1 MKILVCDQ
9 LQEVVLNQLLEL
21 GEITDISGS
30 SNKHEELLN
39 HIIEA
44 EIVVIRSSTHLTK
57 EILEHAKKIKIIAR
71 CVVGVDNVDVEFAKS
86 REIFVTNAPT
96 ANLIS
101 LVEHTIGLILSTARR
116 IHESNVSTKSG
127 KWEKNKFVG
136 LELHKKQLGIIG
148 FGKAG
153 KLLSERLKSFGMKV
167 VFYDPFV
174 SDWEG
179 EEQGVE
185 LDYLLSSSDV
195 VSVHVIKTP
204 QTENLLSKEKLNLLK
219 PNAIL
224 VNTSRGGIVDEEYLV
239 DLVNSNKI
247 FGAALDVFDKEP
259 IEENNKILD
268 SNILITPHIGASTIE
283 AQLKAGL
290 DTIQNIKKILDGDT
304 SSAL

>member
-9 LQEVVLNQLLEL
+9 LQEVVLNQLIEL

-30 SNKHEELLN
+30 SNKHEELLK
-39 HIIEA
+39 HIVEA
-44 EIVVIRSSTHLTK
+44 EIVVIRSATTLTK

-71 CVVGVDNVDVEFAKS
+71 CGVGIDNVDIEFAKS

-101 LVEHTIGLILSTARR
+101 LVEHTIGLILSTARK

-127 KWEKNKFVG
+127 KWEKSKFVG
-136 LELHKKQLGIIG
+136 LELHQKQLGIIG

-179 EEQGVE
+179 EEESVTLE
-185 LDYLLSSSDV
+185 NLLSSSDV

-219 PNAIL
+219 PNSIL
-224 VNTSRGGIVDEEYLV
+224 VNTSRGGVVDEDYLAE
-239 DLVNSNKI
+239 LVNSKKI

-268 SNILITPHIGASTIE
+268 SDVLLTPHIGASTIE

-290 DTIQNIKKILDGDT
+290 DTVQNIKKILDGDV
-304 SSAL
+304 SPAL

>member
-30 SNKHEELLN
+30 SNKHEELLK

-71 CVVGVDNVDVEFAKS
+71 CGVGVDNVDVEFAKS

-290 DTIQNIKKILDGDT
+290 DTVQNIKKILDGDT

>member
-71 CVVGVDNVDVEFAKS
+71 CGVGVDNVDVEFAKS

-127 KWEKNKFVG
+127 KWEKTKFVG

-290 DTIQNIKKILDGDT
+290 DTVQNIKKILDGDT

>member
-9 LQEVVLNQLLEL
+9 LQEVVLNKLLEL

-30 SNKHEELLN
+30 SNKDEELLK
-39 HIIEA
+39 HIFDA
-44 EIVVIRSSTHLTK
+44 EIVVIRSATTLTK

-71 CVVGVDNVDVEFAKS
+71 CGVGIDNVDVEFAKS

-101 LVEHTIGLILSTARR
+101 LVEHTIGLILSTARK

-127 KWEKNKFVG
+127 KWEKSKFVG
-136 LELHKKQLGIIG
+136 LELHQKQLGIIG

-179 EEQGVE
+179 EEASVTLE
-185 LDYLLSSSDV
+185 NLLSSSDV

-224 VNTSRGGIVDEEYLV
+224 VNTSRGGVIDEEYLIE
-239 DLVNSNKI
+239 LVNSKKI

-268 SNILITPHIGASTIE
+268 SDVLLTPHIGASTIE

-290 DTIQNIKKILDGDT
+290 DTVQNIKKILDGDT
-304 SSAL
+304 SPAL

>member
-9 LQEVVLNQLLEL
+9 LQELVLNKLIEL

-30 SNKHEELLN
+30 SNKDEELSS
-39 HIIEA
+39 HIVDA
-44 EIVVIRSSTHLTK
+44 EIVVIRSATTLTK
-57 EILEHAKKIKIIAR
+57 DILEHAKNIKIIAR
-71 CVVGVDNVDVEFAKS
+71 CGVGVDNVDVEYAKS
-86 REIFVTNAPT
+86 REIYVTNAPT

-101 LVEHTIGLILSTARR
+101 LVEHTIGLILSTIRKIYEA
-116 IHESNVSTKSG
+116 NASTKSG
-127 KWEKNKFVG
+127 KWEKSKFVG
-136 LELHKKQLGIIG
+136 LELHEKQLGIIG

-174 SDWEG
+174 TDWQG
-179 EEQGVE
+179 EEESVDLE
-185 LDYLLSSSDV
+185 YLLSSSDV

-224 VNTSRGGIVDEEYLV
+224 VNTSRGGVIDEEYLV
-239 DLVNSNKI
+239 ELVNSNKI
-247 FGAALDVFDKEP
+247 FGAALDVFEKEP
-259 IEENNKILD
+259 IEVNNKILD
-268 SNILITPHIGASTIE
+268 SDILITPHIGASTIE

-290 DTIQNIKKILDGDT
+290 DTVQNIKKILDGDA
-304 SSAL
+304 SPAL

>member
-30 SNKHEELLN
+30 SNKHEELLKY
-39 HIIEA
+39 IIEA
-44 EIVVIRSSTHLTK
+44 EIVVIRSATTLTK

-71 CVVGVDNVDVEFAKS
+71 CGVGIDNVDVEFAKS

-101 LVEHTIGLILSTARR
+101 LVEHTIGLILSTARK

-127 KWEKNKFVG
+127 KWEKSKFVG
-136 LELHKKQLGIIG
+136 LELHQKQLGIIG

-179 EEQGVE
+179 EEESVALE
-185 LDYLLSSSDV
+185 NLLSSSDV

-224 VNTSRGGIVDEEYLV
+224 VNTSRGGVIDEEYLIE
-239 DLVNSNKI
+239 LVNSKKI

-268 SNILITPHIGASTIE
+268 SDVLLTPHIGASTIE

-290 DTIQNIKKILDGDT
+290 DTVQNIKKILDGDT
-304 SSAL
+304 SPAL

>member
-71 CVVGVDNVDVEFAKS
+71 CGVGVDNVDVEFAKS

-224 VNTSRGGIVDEEYLV
+224 VNTSRGGIIDEEYLV

-290 DTIQNIKKILDGDT
+290 DTVQNIKKILDGDT

>member
-9 LQEVVLNQLLEL
+9 LQEVVLNQLIEL
-21 GEITDISGS
+21 GEITDISSS
-30 SNKHEELLN
+30 SNKHEELLK

-44 EIVVIRSSTHLTK
+44 EIVVIRSATTLTK

-71 CVVGVDNVDVEFAKS
+71 CGVGIDNVDIEFAKS

-101 LVEHTIGLILSTARR
+101 LVEHTIGLILSTARK

-127 KWEKNKFVG
+127 KWEKSKFVG
-136 LELHKKQLGIIG
+136 LELHQKQLGIIG

-179 EEQGVE
+179 EEESVTLE
-185 LDYLLSSSDV
+185 NLLSSSDV

-219 PNAIL
+219 PNSIL
-224 VNTSRGGIVDEEYLV
+224 VNTSRGGVVDEDYLAE
-239 DLVNSNKI
+239 LVNSKKI

-268 SNILITPHIGASTIE
+268 SDVLLTPHIGASTIE

-290 DTIQNIKKILDGDT
+290 DTVQNIKKILDGDT
-304 SSAL
+304 SPVL

>member
-9 LQEVVLNQLLEL
+9 LQEVVLNQLIEL
-21 GEITDISGS
+21 GEITDISSS
-30 SNKHEELLN
+30 SNKHEELLK

-44 EIVVIRSSTHLTK
+44 EIVVIRSATTLTK

-71 CVVGVDNVDVEFAKS
+71 CGVGIDNVDIEFAKS

-101 LVEHTIGLILSTARR
+101 LVEHTIGLILSTARK

-127 KWEKNKFVG
+127 KWEKSKFVG
-136 LELHKKQLGIIG
+136 LELHQKQLGIIG

-179 EEQGVE
+179 EEESVTLE
-185 LDYLLSSSDV
+185 NLLSSSDV

-219 PNAIL
+219 PNSIL
-224 VNTSRGGIVDEEYLV
+224 VNTSRGGVVDEEYLV
-239 DLVNSNKI
+239 ELVNSKKI

-268 SNILITPHIGASTIE
+268 SDVLLTPHIGASTIE

-290 DTIQNIKKILDGDT
+290 DTVQNIKKILDGDT
-304 SSAL
+304 SPVL

>member
-9 LQEVVLNQLLEL
+9 LQEVVLNQLIEL
-21 GEITDISGS
+21 GEITDISSS
-30 SNKHEELLN
+30 SNKHEELLK

-44 EIVVIRSSTHLTK
+44 EIVVIRSATTLTK

-71 CVVGVDNVDVEFAKS
+71 CGVGIDNVDIEFAKS

-101 LVEHTIGLILSTARR
+101 LVEHTIGLILSTARK

-127 KWEKNKFVG
+127 KWEKSKFVG
-136 LELHKKQLGIIG
+136 LELHQKQLGIIG

>member
-9 LQEVVLNQLLEL
+9 LQEVVLNQLIEL
-21 GEITDISGS
+21 GEITDISSS
-30 SNKHEELLN
+30 SNKHEELLK

-44 EIVVIRSSTHLTK
+44 EIVVIRSATTLTK

-71 CVVGVDNVDVEFAKS
+71 CGVGIDNVDIEFAKS

-101 LVEHTIGLILSTARR
+101 LVEHTIGLILSTARK

-127 KWEKNKFVG
+127 KWEKSKFVG
-136 LELHKKQLGIIG
+136 LELHQKQLGIIG

-224 VNTSRGGIVDEEYLV
+224 VNTSRGGVIDEEYLIE
-239 DLVNSNKI
+239 LVNSKKI

-268 SNILITPHIGASTIE
+268 SDVLLTPHIGASTIE

-290 DTIQNIKKILDGDT
+290 DTVQNIKKILDGDT
-304 SSAL
+304 SPAL

>member
-30 SNKHEELLN
+30 SNKHEELLKY
-39 HIIEA
+39 IIEA
-44 EIVVIRSSTHLTK
+44 EIVVIRSATTLTK

-71 CVVGVDNVDVEFAKS
+71 CGVGVDNVDVEFAKS

-290 DTIQNIKKILDGDT
+290 DTVQNIKKILDGDT

>member
-9 LQEVVLNQLLEL
+9 LQEVVLNQLIEL
-21 GEITDISGS
+21 GEITDISSS
-30 SNKHEELLN
+30 SNKHEELLK

-44 EIVVIRSSTHLTK
+44 EIVVIRSATTLTK

-71 CVVGVDNVDVEFAKS
+71 CGVGIDNVDIEFAKS

-101 LVEHTIGLILSTARR
+101 LVEHTIGLILSTARK

-127 KWEKNKFVG
+127 KWEKTKFVG

-179 EEQGVE
+179 EEESVALE
-185 LDYLLSSSDV
+185 NLLSSSDV

-224 VNTSRGGIVDEEYLV
+224 VNTSRGGVIDEEYLIE
-239 DLVNSNKI
+239 LVNSKKI

-268 SNILITPHIGASTIE
+268 SDVLLTPHIGASTIE

-290 DTIQNIKKILDGDT
+290 DTVQNIKKILDGDT
-304 SSAL
+304 SPAL

>member
-44 EIVVIRSSTHLTK
+44 EIVVIRSATTLTK

-71 CVVGVDNVDVEFAKS
+71 CGVGIDNVDIEFAKS

-290 DTIQNIKKILDGDT
+290 DTVQNIKKILDGDT

>member
-9 LQEVVLNQLLEL
+9 LQEVVLNQLIEL
-21 GEITDISGS
+21 GEITDISSS
-30 SNKHEELLN
+30 SNKHEELLK

-44 EIVVIRSSTHLTK
+44 EIVVIRSATTLTK

-71 CVVGVDNVDVEFAKS
+71 CGVGIDNVDIEFAKS

-101 LVEHTIGLILSTARR
+101 LVEHTIGLILSTARK

-127 KWEKNKFVG
+127 KWEKSKFVG
-136 LELHKKQLGIIG
+136 LELHQKQLGIIG

-290 DTIQNIKKILDGDT
+290 DTVQNIKKILDGDT

>member
-71 CVVGVDNVDVEFAKS
+71 CGVGVDNVDVEFAKS

-268 SNILITPHIGASTIE
+268 SNILITPHIGATTIE

-290 DTIQNIKKILDGDT
+290 DTVQNIKKILDGDT

>member
-30 SNKHEELLN
+30 SNKHEELLK

-44 EIVVIRSSTHLTK
+44 EIVVIRSATTLTK

-71 CVVGVDNVDVEFAKS
+71 CGVGIDNVDIEFAKS

-185 LDYLLSSSDV
+185 LDYLLNSSDV

-290 DTIQNIKKILDGDT
+290 DTVQNIKKILDGDT

>member
-30 SNKHEELLN
+30 SNKQEELLK

-44 EIVVIRSSTHLTK
+44 EIVVIRSATTLTK

-71 CVVGVDNVDVEFAKS
+71 CGVGIDNVDVEFAKS

-101 LVEHTIGLILSTARR
+101 LVEHTIGLILSTARK

-127 KWEKNKFVG
+127 KWEKSKFVG
-136 LELHKKQLGIIG
+136 LELHQKQLGIIG

-179 EEQGVE
+179 EEASVTLE
-185 LDYLLSSSDV
+185 NLLSSSDV

-224 VNTSRGGIVDEEYLV
+224 VNTSRGGVIDEEYLIE
-239 DLVNSNKI
+239 LVNSKKI

-268 SNILITPHIGASTIE
+268 SDVLLTPHIGASTIE

-290 DTIQNIKKILDGDT
+290 DTVQNIKKILDGDT
-304 SSAL
+304 SPAL

>member
-71 CVVGVDNVDVEFAKS
+71 CGVGVDNVDVEFAKS
-86 REIFVTNAPT
+86 REIFVTNSPT

-290 DTIQNIKKILDGDT
+290 DTVQNIKKILDGDT

>member
-71 CVVGVDNVDVEFAKS
+71 CGVGVDNVDVEFAKS

-219 PNAIL
+219 PNSIL
-224 VNTSRGGIVDEEYLV
+224 VNTSRGGVVDEDYLV
-239 DLVNSNKI
+239 ELVNSKKI

-259 IEENNKILD
+259 LDENNKILD
-268 SNILITPHIGASTIE
+268 SDVLLTPHIGASTIE

-290 DTIQNIKKILDGDT
+290 DTVQNIKKILDGDT
-304 SSAL
+304 SPAL

>member
-30 SNKHEELLN
+30 SNKHEELLK

-44 EIVVIRSSTHLTK
+44 EIVVIRSATTLTK

-71 CVVGVDNVDVEFAKS
+71 CGVGIDNVDIEFAKS
-86 REIFVTNAPT
+86 REIFVTNAPA

-101 LVEHTIGLILSTARR
+101 LVEHTIGLILSTARK

-127 KWEKNKFVG
+127 KWEKSKFVG
-136 LELHKKQLGIIG
+136 LELHQKQLGIIG

-179 EEQGVE
+179 EEESVTLE
-185 LDYLLSSSDV
+185 NLLSSSDV

-219 PNAIL
+219 PNSIL
-224 VNTSRGGIVDEEYLV
+224 VNTSRGGVVDEDYLV
-239 DLVNSNKI
+239 ELVNSKKI

-268 SNILITPHIGASTIE
+268 SDVLLTPHIGASTIE

-290 DTIQNIKKILDGDT
+290 DTVQNIKKILDGDT
-304 SSAL
+304 SPAL

>member
-9 LQEVVLNQLLEL
+9 LQEVVLNQLIEL
-21 GEITDISGS
+21 GEITDISSS
-30 SNKHEELLN
+30 SNKHEELLK

-44 EIVVIRSSTHLTK
+44 EIVVIRSATTLTK

-71 CVVGVDNVDVEFAKS
+71 CGVGIDNVDIEFAKS

-101 LVEHTIGLILSTARR
+101 LVEHTIGLILSTARK

-127 KWEKNKFVG
+127 KWEKSKFVG
-136 LELHKKQLGIIG
+136 LELHQKQLGIIG

-179 EEQGVE
+179 EEESVTLE
-185 LDYLLSSSDV
+185 NLLSSSDV
-195 VSVHVIKTP
+195 ISVHVIKTP

-219 PNAIL
+219 PNSIL
-224 VNTSRGGIVDEEYLV
+224 VNTSRGGVVDEDYLAE
-239 DLVNSNKI
+239 LVNSKKI

-268 SNILITPHIGASTIE
+268 SDVLLTPHIGASTIE

-290 DTIQNIKKILDGDT
+290 DTVQNIKKILDGDT
-304 SSAL
+304 SPAL

>member
-9 LQEVVLNQLLEL
+9 LQEVVLNQLIEL
-21 GEITDISGS
+21 GEITDISSS
-30 SNKHEELLN
+30 SNKHEELLK

-44 EIVVIRSSTHLTK
+44 EIVVIRSATTLTK

-71 CVVGVDNVDVEFAKS
+71 CGVGIDNVDIEFAKS

-101 LVEHTIGLILSTARR
+101 LVEHTIGLILSTARK

-127 KWEKNKFVG
+127 KWEKSKFVG
-136 LELHKKQLGIIG
+136 LELHQKQLGIIG

-179 EEQGVE
+179 EEESVTLE
-185 LDYLLSSSDV
+185 NLLSSSDV

-219 PNAIL
+219 PNSIL
-224 VNTSRGGIVDEEYLV
+224 VNTSRGGVVDEDYLV
-239 DLVNSNKI
+239 ELVNSKKI

-268 SNILITPHIGASTIE
+268 SDVLLTPHIGASTIE

-290 DTIQNIKKILDGDT
+290 DTVQNIKKILDGDT
-304 SSAL
+304 SPAL

>member
-71 CVVGVDNVDVEFAKS
+71 CGVGVDNVDVEFAKS

-101 LVEHTIGLILSTARR
+101 LVEHTIGLILSTARK

-290 DTIQNIKKILDGDT
+290 DTVQNIKKILDGDT

>member
-9 LQEVVLNQLLEL
+9 LQEVVLNKLIEL

-30 SNKHEELLN
+30 SNKDEELSS
-39 HIIEA
+39 HIVDA
-44 EIVVIRSSTHLTK
+44 EIVVIRSATTLTK
-57 EILEHAKKIKIIAR
+57 DILEHAKNIKIIAR
-71 CVVGVDNVDVEFAKS
+71 CGVGVDNVDVEYAKS
-86 REIFVTNAPT
+86 REIYVTNAPT

-101 LVEHTIGLILSTARR
+101 LVEHTIGLILSTIRKIYDA
-116 IHESNVSTKSG
+116 NASTKSG
-127 KWEKNKFVG
+127 KWEKSKFVG
-136 LELHKKQLGIIG
+136 LELHEKQLGIIG

-174 SDWEG
+174 TDWEG
-179 EEQGVE
+179 EEESVDLE
-185 LDYLLSSSDV
+185 YLLSSSDV

-224 VNTSRGGIVDEEYLV
+224 VNTSRGGVIDEEYLV
-239 DLVNSNKI
+239 ELVNSNKI
-247 FGAALDVFDKEP
+247 FGAALDVFEKEP
-259 IEENNKILD
+259 IEVNNKILD
-268 SNILITPHIGASTIE
+268 SDILITPHIGASTIE

-290 DTIQNIKKILDGDT
+290 DTVQNIKKILDGDA
-304 SSAL
+304 SPAL

>member
-9 LQEVVLNQLLEL
+9 LQEVVLNQLREL

-30 SNKHEELLN
+30 SNKNEELSS
-39 HIIEA
+39 HIVNA
-44 EIVVIRSSTHLTK
+44 EVVVIRSATTLTK
-57 EILEHAKKIKIIAR
+57 EILAHAKNVKIIAR
-71 CVVGVDNVDVEFAKS
+71 CGVGIDNVDVEYAKS
-86 REIFVTNAPT
+86 RDIYVTNAPT

-101 LVEHTIGLILSTARR
+101 LVEHTIGLILSTSRKICEA
-116 IHESNVSTKSG
+116 NASTKSG
-127 KWEKNKFVG
+127 KWEKSKFVG
-136 LELHKKQLGIIG
+136 LELHQKQLGIIG

-153 KLLSERLKSFGMKV
+153 KLLSERLKSFGMKI

-174 SDWEG
+174 TDWEG
-179 EEQGVE
+179 EEESVALE
-185 LDYLLSSSDV
+185 YLLSSSDV

-224 VNTSRGGIVDEEYLV
+224 VNTSRGGIIDEEYLV
-239 DLVNSNKI
+239 ELVNSNKI

-268 SNILITPHIGASTIE
+268 SDILITPHIGASTIE

-290 DTIQNIKKILDGDT
+290 DTVQNIKKILEGDT
-304 SSAL
+304 SPAL

>member
-9 LQEVVLNQLLEL
+9 LQEVVLNKLIEL

-30 SNKHEELLN
+30 SNKDEELSS
-39 HIIEA
+39 HIVDA
-44 EIVVIRSSTHLTK
+44 EIVVIRSATTLTK
-57 EILEHAKKIKIIAR
+57 DILVHAKNIKIIAR
-71 CVVGVDNVDVEFAKS
+71 CGVGVDNVDVEYAKS
-86 REIFVTNAPT
+86 REIYVTNAPT

-101 LVEHTIGLILSTARR
+101 LVEHTIGLILSTIRKIYEA
-116 IHESNVSTKSG
+116 NASTKSG
-127 KWEKNKFVG
+127 KWEKSKFVG
-136 LELHKKQLGIIG
+136 LELHEKQLGIIG

-174 SDWEG
+174 TDWQG
-179 EEQGVE
+179 EEESVDLE
-185 LDYLLSSSDV
+185 YLLSSSDV

-224 VNTSRGGIVDEEYLV
+224 VNTSRGGVIDEEYLV
-239 DLVNSNKI
+239 ELVNSNKI
-247 FGAALDVFDKEP
+247 FGAALDVFEKEP
-259 IEENNKILD
+259 IEVNNKILD
-268 SNILITPHIGASTIE
+268 SDILITPHIGASTIE

-290 DTIQNIKKILDGDT
+290 DTVQNIKKILDGDV
-304 SSAL
+304 SPAL

>member
-30 SNKHEELLN
+30 SNKHEELLK

-44 EIVVIRSSTHLTK
+44 EIVVIRSATTLTK

-71 CVVGVDNVDVEFAKS
+71 CGVGIDNVDIEFAKS

-101 LVEHTIGLILSTARR
+101 LVEHTIGLILSTARK

-127 KWEKNKFVG
+127 KWEKSKFVG
-136 LELHKKQLGIIG
+136 LELHQKQLGIIG

-179 EEQGVE
+179 EEESVTLE
-185 LDYLLSSSDV
+185 NLLSSSDV

-219 PNAIL
+219 PNSIL
-224 VNTSRGGIVDEEYLV
+224 VNTSRGGVVDEDYLAE
-239 DLVNSNKI
+239 LVNSKKI

-259 IEENNKILD
+259 IEENNKILNSD
-268 SNILITPHIGASTIE
+268 VLLTPHIGASTIE

-290 DTIQNIKKILDGDT
+290 DTVQNIKKILDGDT
-304 SSAL
+304 SPAL

>member
-9 LQEVVLNQLLEL
+9 LQEVVLNKLIEL

-30 SNKHEELLN
+30 SNKDEELSS
-39 HIIEA
+39 HIVDA
-44 EIVVIRSSTHLTK
+44 EIVVIRSATTLTK
-57 EILEHAKKIKIIAR
+57 DILEHAKNIKIIAR
-71 CVVGVDNVDVEFAKS
+71 CGVGVDNVDVEYAKS
-86 REIFVTNAPT
+86 REIYVTNAPT

-101 LVEHTIGLILSTARR
+101 LVEHTIGLILSTIRKIYDA
-116 IHESNVSTKSG
+116 NASTKSG
-127 KWEKNKFVG
+127 KWEKSKFVG
-136 LELHKKQLGIIG
+136 LELHEKQLGIIG

-174 SDWEG
+174 TDWQG
-179 EEQGVE
+179 EEESVDLE
-185 LDYLLSSSDV
+185 YLLSSSDV

-224 VNTSRGGIVDEEYLV
+224 VNTSRGGVIDEEYLV
-239 DLVNSNKI
+239 ELVNSNKI
-247 FGAALDVFDKEP
+247 FGAALDVFEKEP
-259 IEENNKILD
+259 IEVNNKILD
-268 SNILITPHIGASTIE
+268 SDILITPHIGASTIE

-290 DTIQNIKKILDGDT
+290 DTVQNIKKILDGDA
-304 SSAL
+304 SPAL

>member
-9 LQEVVLNQLLEL
+9 LQEVVLNQLIEL
-21 GEITDISGS
+21 GEITDISSS
-30 SNKHEELLN
+30 SNKHEELLK

-44 EIVVIRSSTHLTK
+44 EIVVIRSATTLTK

-71 CVVGVDNVDVEFAKS
+71 CGVGIDNVDIEFAKS

-101 LVEHTIGLILSTARR
+101 LVEHTIGLILSTARK

-127 KWEKNKFVG
+127 KWEKSKFVG
-136 LELHKKQLGIIG
+136 LELHQKQLGIIG

-174 SDWEG
+174 FDWEG
-179 EEQGVE
+179 EEESVTLE
-185 LDYLLSSSDV
+185 NLLSSSDV

-219 PNAIL
+219 PNSIL
-224 VNTSRGGIVDEEYLV
+224 VNTSRGGVVDEDYLV
-239 DLVNSNKI
+239 ELVNSKKI

-268 SNILITPHIGASTIE
+268 SDVLLTPHIGASTIE

-290 DTIQNIKKILDGDT
+290 TQFKILKRF
-304 SSAL
+304 

>member
-71 CVVGVDNVDVEFAKS
+71 CGVGVDNVDVEFAKS

-127 KWEKNKFVG
+127 KWEKTKFVG

-259 IEENNKILD
+259 IEENNIILD

-290 DTIQNIKKILDGDT
+290 DTVQNIKKILDGDT

>member
-71 CVVGVDNVDVEFAKS
+71 CGVGVDNVDVEFAKS

-290 DTIQNIKKILDGDT
+290 DTVQNIKKILDGDT

>member
-9 LQEVVLNQLLEL
+9 LQEVVLNQLHEL

-30 SNKHEELLN
+30 SNKNVELSS
-39 HIIEA
+39 HIVDA
-44 EIVVIRSSTHLTK
+44 EVVVIRSATTLTK
-57 EILEHAKKIKIIAR
+57 EVLAHAKNVKIIAR
-71 CVVGVDNVDVEFAKS
+71 CGVGIDNVDVEYAKS
-86 REIFVTNAPT
+86 RDIYVTNAPT

-101 LVEHTIGLILSTARR
+101 LVEHTIGLILSTTRKICEA
-116 IHESNVSTKSG
+116 NASTKSG
-127 KWEKNKFVG
+127 KWEKSKFVG
-136 LELHKKQLGIIG
+136 LELHQKQLGIIG

-153 KLLSERLKSFGMKV
+153 KLLSERLKSFGMKI

-174 SDWEG
+174 TDWEG
-179 EEQGVE
+179 EEESVALE
-185 LDYLLSSSDV
+185 YLLSSSDV

-224 VNTSRGGIVDEEYLV
+224 VNTSRGGIIDEEYLV
-239 DLVNSNKI
+239 ELVNSNKI

-268 SNILITPHIGASTIE
+268 SDILITPHIGASTIE

-290 DTIQNIKKILDGDT
+290 DTVQNIKKILDGDT
-304 SSAL
+304 SPAL

>member
-9 LQEVVLNQLLEL
+9 LQELVLNKLIEL

-30 SNKHEELLN
+30 SNKYEELSS
-39 HIIEA
+39 HIVDA
-44 EIVVIRSSTHLTK
+44 EIVVIRSATTLTK
-57 EILEHAKKIKIIAR
+57 DILEHAKNIKIIAR
-71 CVVGVDNVDVEFAKS
+71 CGVGVDKVDVEYAKS
-86 REIFVTNAPT
+86 REIYVTNAPT

-101 LVEHTIGLILSTARR
+101 LVEHTIGLILSTIRKIYEA
-116 IHESNVSTKSG
+116 NASTKSG
-127 KWEKNKFVG
+127 KWEKSKFVG
-136 LELHKKQLGIIG
+136 LELHEKQLGIIG

-174 SDWEG
+174 TDWQG
-179 EEQGVE
+179 EEESVDLE
-185 LDYLLSSSDV
+185 YLLSSSDV

-224 VNTSRGGIVDEEYLV
+224 VNTSRGGVIDEEYLV
-239 DLVNSNKI
+239 ELVNSNKI
-247 FGAALDVFDKEP
+247 FGAALDVFEKEP
-259 IEENNKILD
+259 IEVNNKILD
-268 SNILITPHIGASTIE
+268 SDILITPHIGASTIE

-290 DTIQNIKKILDGDT
+290 DTVQNIKKILDGDA
-304 SSAL
+304 SPAL

>member
-71 CVVGVDNVDVEFAKS
+71 CGVGVDNVDVEFAKS

-174 SDWEG
+174 SNWEG

-224 VNTSRGGIVDEEYLV
+224 VNTSRGGIIDEEYLV

-290 DTIQNIKKILDGDT
+290 DTVQNIKKILDGDT

>member
-21 GEITDISGS
+21 GEITDISSS
-30 SNKHEELLN
+30 SNKHEELLK

-44 EIVVIRSSTHLTK
+44 EIVVIRSATTLTK

-71 CVVGVDNVDVEFAKS
+71 CGVGIDNVDIEFAKS
-86 REIFVTNAPT
+86 KEIFVTNAPT

-224 VNTSRGGIVDEEYLV
+224 VNTSRGGVIDEEYLIE
-239 DLVNSNKI
+239 LVNSKKI

-268 SNILITPHIGASTIE
+268 SDVLLTPHIGASTIE

-290 DTIQNIKKILDGDT
+290 DTVQNIKKILDGDT
-304 SSAL
+304 SPAL

>member
-30 SNKHEELLN
+30 SNKHEELLK

-44 EIVVIRSSTHLTK
+44 EIVVIRSATTLTK
-57 EILEHAKKIKIIAR
+57 EILENAKKIKIIAR
-71 CVVGVDNVDVEFAKS
+71 CGVGIDNVDIEFAKS

-127 KWEKNKFVG
+127 KWEKSKFVG
-136 LELHKKQLGIIG
+136 LELHQKQLGIIG

-179 EEQGVE
+179 EEESVTLE
-185 LDYLLSSSDV
+185 NLLSSSDV

-204 QTENLLSKEKLNLLK
+204 QTENLLSKERLNLLK
-219 PNAIL
+219 PNSIL
-224 VNTSRGGIVDEEYLV
+224 VNTSRGGVVDEDYLV
-239 DLVNSNKI
+239 ELVNSKKI

-268 SNILITPHIGASTIE
+268 SDVLLTPHIGASTIE

-290 DTIQNIKKILDGDT
+290 DTVQNIKKILDGDT
-304 SSAL
+304 SPAL

>member
-9 LQEVVLNQLLEL
+9 LQEVVLNQLIEL
-21 GEITDISGS
+21 GEITDISSS
-30 SNKHEELLN
+30 SNKHEELLK

-44 EIVVIRSSTHLTK
+44 EIVVIRSATTLTK

-71 CVVGVDNVDVEFAKS
+71 CGVGIDNVDIEFAKS

-101 LVEHTIGLILSTARR
+101 LVELTIGLILSTARK

-127 KWEKNKFVG
+127 KWEKSKFVG
-136 LELHKKQLGIIG
+136 LELHQKQLGIIG

-179 EEQGVE
+179 EEASVTLE
-185 LDYLLSSSDV
+185 NLLSSSDV

-224 VNTSRGGIVDEEYLV
+224 VNTSRGGVIDEEYLIE
-239 DLVNSNKI
+239 LVNSKKI

-268 SNILITPHIGASTIE
+268 SDVLLTPHIGASTIE

-290 DTIQNIKKILDGDT
+290 DTVQNIKKILDGDT
-304 SSAL
+304 SPAL